1 MKKLFAFLILVLLG
15 FGIYFF
21 SSYGFQEPAAELT
34 ERTTILRIGYSEW
47 PPDLIVY
54 LAQEK
59 GFFEANGL
67 QVELVP
73 VDGFEDLFEKIEN
86 KQIDLWP
93 VTLLDAVIAYS
104 EGEEWQI
111 IALEDYS
118 NGADAVLTMEDSGI
132 EGISGLTGKK
142 VGTEQGTVGEFFLQI
157 LLQRDGLELS
167 DVEIVDMSYDQIPAA
182 LVSGEIDAGVT
193 YEPSITETL
202 NQGGRVL
209 TDSASERGTIVDV
222 YSAYRSHLEAYPES
236 YKKFVLSL
244 LDAADYYNAHPEES
258 ISIMAEAYGNDVEEL
273 SKAFEKLKIPNLRE
287 NQTAFKRTSGFESL
301 FNLAKQ
307 AELYLVDQG
316 VVQKTSDLTLLFSD
330 LVDDL

>member
-193 YEPSITETL
+193 MNPPSQKPSIKEDAFLQILRRNEEPLLMCIALTVPTL
-202 NQGGRVL
+202 KPTLKAIKNSSFHFWMLQIITMHIPRNPYQSWLKRMGMTL
-209 TDSASERGTIVDV
+209 
-222 YSAYRSHLEAYPES
+222 RS
-236 YKKFVLSL
+236 
-244 LDAADYYNAHPEES
+244 
-258 ISIMAEAYGNDVEEL
+258 
-273 SKAFEKLKIPNLRE
+273 
-287 NQTAFKRTSGFESL
+287 
-301 FNLAKQ
+301 
-307 AELYLVDQG
+307 
-316 VVQKTSDLTLLFSD
+316 
-330 LVDDL
+330 